1 MKISELPLLAAGQD
15 EAAFRALVHDHN
27 QTARDHPLDR
37 TVAQLFADQA
47 GRRPDAV
54 AVIDGDRRHT
64 YRDLDL
70 LSNRIARLLAQQDVV
85 PGRYV
90 GVLLDRGWHLVAAL
104 LGILKAGAVYVPLN
118 PAFP

>member
-1 MKISELPLLAAGQD
+1 MKISELPLLAAERD

-37 TVAQLFADQA
+37 TVAELFADTA
-47 GRRPDAV
+47 RSRPDAV
-54 AVIDGDRRHT
+54 AVIDGDSSYT

-70 LSNRIARLLAQQDVV
+70 LSNRIARMLAQKDIG

-90 GVLLDRGWHLVAAL
+90 GVLLDRSWHLVAAL
-104 LGILKAGAVYVPLN
+104 IGILKAGAAYVPLN
-118 PAFP
+118 PAF